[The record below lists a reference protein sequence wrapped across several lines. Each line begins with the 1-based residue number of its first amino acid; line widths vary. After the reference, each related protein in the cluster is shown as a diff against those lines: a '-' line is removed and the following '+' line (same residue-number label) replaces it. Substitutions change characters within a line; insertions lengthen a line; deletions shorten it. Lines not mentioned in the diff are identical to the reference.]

1 MGQVMRRMLV
11 VAALLAGCKQTSVYI
26 KGPPRQVRIEK
37 QASDPTIL
45 ADARR
50 DSTGGVVLRVLE
62 LREIKLTRHTRH
74 GALEMR
80 IEHPGHP
87 LWELVE
93 IPVGAILVFGVPA
106 TLLWTVS
113 DFAGSKPDVKREPQR
128 PALGFINPF
137 RSMFAGKPRVY
148 VAEHVTFDDPPR
160 IRQYNVRLPIG
171 EVKLRY
177 RVLDATRAAIS
188 SGEVATDQFGKARI
202 ADVPAHAVGIELQG
216 DRIDVIAPVP
226 GQ

>member
-1 MGQVMRRMLV
+1 MMRCMLV

-50 DSTGGVVLRVLE
+50 DGAGGVVLRVLE

-74 GALEMR
+74 VALEMR

-87 LWELVE
+87 LWELLE
-93 IPVGAILVFGVPA
+93 LPLGAILIFAAPA
-106 TLLWTVS
+106 TLFWTLE
-113 DFAGSKPDVKREPQR
+113 DFAGAKPDIKREPQR
-128 PALGFINPF
+128 IALGLVNPF
-137 RSMFAGKPRVY
+137 KTLYAGKPRVY

-160 IRQYNVRLPIG
+160 IRQYNVRLPVG

-177 RVLDATRAAIS
+177 RVLDATRTAIT
-188 SGEVATDQFGKARI
+188 SGELATDQFGKARI

-216 DRIDVIAPVP
+216 NRIDVIAPVA
-226 GQ
+226 GE